1 MRIVD
6 LQLNIDGLILKD
18 NENIDDFIAAIQKI
32 TNSNYNIQYQ
42 VLHEEI
48 E

>member
-1 MRIVD
+1 MKIID
-6 LQLNIDGLILKD
+6 LQLNIDGLLLKD
-18 NENIDDFIAAIQKI
+18 NESVEDFIATIQKI